1 MTEEITNEKELLDAV
16 NSAGASMQMIQDY
29 LAKNPQLISKNRI
42 RFPRGFIRQAAYFRD
57 RLSFVENGSL
67 KSNLSYNMMLT
78 DINHWIIAY
87 TDLSGTAL
95 EMVIK
100 WQIALM
106 TAICEAIIKEVTKT
120 KIGKS
125 NKFAERCNKMV
136 SIKMITEP
144 LKDELQW
151 LWNIRANIHIGEI
164 DGSEYQ
170 KYEMKDYIRAKK
182 IVFTLGE
189 ELRNQKVL

>member
-1 MTEEITNEKELLDAV
+1 
-16 NSAGASMQMIQDY
+16 
-29 LAKNPQLISKNRI
+29 
-42 RFPRGFIRQAAYFRD
+42 
-57 RLSFVENGSL
+57 
-67 KSNLSYNMMLT
+67 MMLT

-106 TAICEAIIKEVTKT
+106 TAISEAIIKDVTKT

-125 NKFAERCNKMV
+125 NKFCERCNKMV
-136 SIKMITEP
+136 VMKMITES
-144 LKDELQW
+144 LKDELHW

-170 KYEMKDYIRAKK
+170 KYEMKVYIRAKK
-182 IVFTLGE
+182 VVYTLGE
-189 ELRNQKVL
+189 ELRNQNAPEPLC